1 MKALFYIL
9 PILVGVAISI
19 QSGVNSQLRVALN
32 NPLLAAFVSFVTG
45 TIALAILLLF
55 SKQSYP
61 ALSVFS
67 TIEWYKLTGGL
78 LGVFVVTVV
87 LLSVQQIGAGNMF
100 VLIIAGQLLTAVLL
114 DHYGLLGLKTSPMN
128 LQKIGGVLLL
138 ITGAYLVTKK

>member
-45 TIALAILLLF
+45 TIALAILMLF

-128 LQKIGGVLLL
+128 LQKICGVLLL
-138 ITGAYLVTKK
+138 IAGAYLVTKK